1 MKEFVPEGTVNQSK
15 KRREKKNLKK
25 AKAREDEAF
34 ADIRKKAAEDA
45 NLRVMLKQGKNEGK
59 FMSAIGKVLKVKT
72 APKKKVVDEHGSEWQ
87 VTETRKTVIA
97 EESDSDNEVNSDSD
111 DEIAFA

>member
-1 MKEFVPEGTVNQSK
+1 MREFVPEGTVNQSK

-34 ADIRKKAAEDA
+34 AEVRKKAEQDA
-45 NLRVMLKQGKNEGK
+45 ALRLKLKQGKNEGK
-59 FMSAIGKVLKVKT
+59 FLTAVGKVLKVKI

-87 VTETRKTVIA
+87 VTDNRKTMIA
-97 EESDSDNEVNSDSD
+97 EESDSGEEVNSDSD